1 MEKEQR
7 KILEQEL
14 LRAPH
19 VQRDLPGNKMIS
31 KKELSEEKIKVLD
44 QIGLIALDLDRTTLT
59 KEGLTKGTKEC
70 LEEAIHRGIQVV
82 IATGRPFVALPDEV
96 KAINGLDYVI
106 VSNGAH
112 IVDLGSG
119 EFIFSDYMASDAS
132 AWVRDYLYK
141 AGFTIEIFTEGAAF
155 IGQDKYDYYKSNFG
169 VIDGAEYIVR
179 TRKPV
184 DDIWKFWD
192 EHVDKIEN
200 INIHFT
206 DQNDRARLRDEL
218 LANEDKGY
226 TLTSS
231 MSYNLEIGGANTSKA
246 NGLKEFSTISGIPL
260 ERTMCFGDS
269 PNDKAMIAESG
280 FGVAMGNAV
289 QPLKDEAD
297 YITTGVREDGIYRA
311 CEHLGLF

>member
-1 MEKEQR
+1 MINKE
-7 KILEQEL
+7 
-14 LRAPH
+14 
-19 VQRDLPGNKMIS
+19 
-31 KKELSEEKIKVLD
+31 ELSSEKIDILD
-44 QIGLIALDLDRTTLT
+44 NIGLIALDLDRTTLT
-59 KEGLTKGTKEC
+59 KEGLTDNTKSC
-70 LEEAIHRGIQVV
+70 LEEAIRRGIQVV
-82 IATGRPFVALPDEV
+82 IATGRPFVALPEDV
-96 KAINGLDYVI
+96 KAIVGMDYVI

-112 IVDLGSG
+112 IIDLRTG
-119 EFIFSDYMASDAS
+119 EFIYSDYMAPDAS

-184 DDIWKFWD
+184 SDIWKFWD

-206 DQNDRARLRDEL
+206 DQADRARIRDEL

-231 MSYNLEIGGANTSKA
+231 MSYNLEIGGQTTSKA
-246 NGLKEFSTISGIPL
+246 NGLKEFASISGIPL
-260 ERTMCFGDS
+260 ERVMAFGDS
-269 PNDKAMIAESG
+269 PNDSAMIAESG
-280 FGVAMGNAV
+280 FGVAMGNATDDV
-289 QPLKDEAD
+289 KAIAD
-297 YITTGVREDGIYRA
+297 YIAPDCEEEGVYQVIK
-311 CEHLGLF
+311 GLLF

>member
-1 MEKEQR
+1 
-7 KILEQEL
+7 
-14 LRAPH
+14 
-19 VQRDLPGNKMIS
+19 MIS
-31 KKELSEEKIKVLD
+31 KKELSEDKINILD
-44 QIGLIALDLDRTTLT
+44 DIGLIALDLDRTTLT
-59 KEGLTKGTKEC
+59 KEGLTKGTKDC
-70 LEEAIHRGIQVV
+70 LEEAIRRGIQVV

-96 KAINGLDYVI
+96 KSINGLDYVI

-112 IVDLGSG
+112 IVDLRSG
-119 EFIFSDYMASDAS
+119 KFIYSDYMAGDAS
-132 AWVRDYLYK
+132 AWVRDYLHK

-184 DDIWKFWD
+184 DDIWEFWD

-200 INIHFT
+200 VNIHFT
-206 DQNDRARLRDEL
+206 DQADRARIRDEL

-246 NGLKEFSTISGIPL
+246 NGLKEFSKISGIPL

-269 PNDKAMIAESG
+269 PNDKAMIMESG
-280 FGVAMGNAV
+280 FGVAMGNATDDV
-289 QPLKDEAD
+289 KAIAD
-297 YITTGVREDGIYRA
+297 FIAPDCEEEGVMKTIKE
-311 CEHLGLF
+311 LLF